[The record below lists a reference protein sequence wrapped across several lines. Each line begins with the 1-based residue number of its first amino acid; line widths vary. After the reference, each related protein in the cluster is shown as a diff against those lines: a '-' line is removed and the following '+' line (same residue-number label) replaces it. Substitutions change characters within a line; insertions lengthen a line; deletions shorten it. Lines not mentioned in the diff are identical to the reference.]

1 MATTQVAKWGNS
13 LGLRIP
19 KAVAESARL
28 REGDPVDLAVTK
40 DRTLVVRPARRRY
53 NLNELVSRIT
63 ARNRHKETN
72 WGRPVGKA
80 LW

>member
-28 REGDPVDLAVTK
+28 REGDPVELTVTK
-40 DRTLVVRPARRRY
+40 DRKLVVRPARRRY
-53 NLNELVSRIT
+53 NLYELVSRIT
-63 ARNRHKETN
+63 AKNRHTETE
-72 WGRPVGKA
+72 WGSPVGKE